1 MTTLAPPPA
10 PVQEDGARHRAAPPF
25 AARAGRLFTGA
36 PQDPRWARP
45 ALWAILVLATALYA
59 WNLSSIT
66 GNTFYDAAVY
76 SGTRSWKAFFFGA
89 LDAGSFITVDKPPFA
104 LWVMGLSARAFGY
117 GTWQLLLPMAA
128 LGTGSVALLYRL
140 VKRDFGAVAAT
151 VSALALALT
160 PITVAITRDTNPD
173 PVLVFLMLLG
183 AAALLKA
190 VRTGRPMP
198 LVWSGVAIG
207 FAFNTKMMQAYVV
220 LPAFFLVYLWAANAS
235 LGRRIRNLAV
245 GTVALIASSAWWM
258 VVVDLIPAS
267 SRPYIGGSTDN
278 TVWDLVIGYNG
289 FGRIFGASSSVG
301 SQGNGASF
309 GGEAGLYRMF
319 NEIMGGQIS
328 WLIPFVVIA
337 LAAGLVLRGRA
348 PRTDARRAA
357 LMLWGGWFVLH
368 YLTFALA
375 EGTFH
380 PYYVTAMAPGIAALA
395 GAGGV
400 TLHDA
405 HRNGV
410 AAKWSWVLP
419 AAVAASA
426 VWAVVLLQRA
436 SGSGALYTAA
446 EVVAGAAGA
455 ASVIGLLVG
464 RFTGRQ
470 RLTGVAAL
478 AAVVA
483 LLAARPPTRRRPRP
497 PAPTAP
503 TRRPGR
509 APAVRGHGRRRSA
522 AERRFGQCPG
532 DGPGALG
539 QRRLRGAGHDRVRLG
554 AVRYDRIRLGRVRY
568 RRRSDRRGYG
578 RWRWHPGVVRDDHV
592 SAEEPGRRHLA
603 GGGGH
608 RSDGL
613 LDHPGVGRAGDL
625 HGRLVRQ
632 RRRDDAHRAQG
643 PREGGEAAL
652 HRRRRQW
659 SGLLELRDPDLGRG
673 ERHGRVRLQR
683 SLPPGRVRRRLRCP
697 CGTVRTHAGRAAGS
711 HRRPA
716 LRAPDR
722 ATTPD
727 PPQRHRRRGC
737 VRGGRPRP
745 EVHAKAVAPQPSSH
759 TAAPRAPASK
769 LTRPP
774 PPSGTRRCAAPV
786 RRAGRRT
793 PRSRPVPPPT
803 RRPPRPARRP
813 PWRRC
818 RPR

>member
-1 MTTLAPPPA
+1 MTTLAPPSA
-10 PVQEDGARHRAAPPF
+10 PFQEDDARHRAAPPSAGGF

-235 LGRRIRNLAV
+235 LGRRIRNLAA

-309 GGEAGLYRMF
+309 GGEAALYRMF

-400 TLHDA
+400 MLHDA
-405 HRNGV
+405 HRNGG
-410 AAKWSWVLP
+410 ATKWSWVLP

-483 LLAARPPTRRRPRP
+483 LLAG
-497 PAPTAP
+497 PAAYSASAATSGTNGTNPTAGP
-503 TRRPGR
+503 STGGAGGMGSGGQRPSGGSGDVPGTGR
-509 APAVRGHGRRRSA
+509 APSGSVG
-522 AERRFGQCPG
+522 
-532 DGPGALG
+532 
-539 QRRLRGAGHDRVRLG
+539 
-554 AVRYDRIRLGRVRY
+554 
-568 RRRSDRRGYG
+568 
-578 RWRWHPGVVRDDHV
+578 
-592 SAEEPGRRHLA
+592 SAEPGTTGSGSA
-603 GGGGH
+603 QSGTAGGPTGGGTGGGGGTQVSSAMITYL
-608 RSDGL
+608 RKNQEG
-613 LDHPGVGRAGDL
+613 ATW
-625 HGRLVRQ
+625 LVAVATDQ
-632 RRRDDAHRAQG
+632 TASSIILESGEPVISMGGWSGSDDAMT
-643 PREGGEAAL
+643 L
-652 HRRRRQW
+652 
-659 SGLLELRDPDLGRG
+659 SGLKALVKAGKLHYIVVGDSGQGSSNSEIRTWVEANGTAVSDYSGLY
-673 ERHGRVRLQR
+673 RL
-683 SLPPGRVRRRLRCP
+683 
-697 CGTVRTHAGRAAGS
+697 
-711 HRRPA
+711 
-716 LRAPDR
+716 D
-722 ATTPD
+722 
-727 PPQRHRRRGC
+727 
-737 VRGGRPRP
+737 
-745 EVHAKAVAPQPSSH
+745 
-759 TAAPRAPASK
+759 ASDV
-769 LTRPP
+769 
-774 PPSGTRRCAAPV
+774 G
-786 RRAGRRT
+786 
-793 PRSRPVPPPT
+793 
-803 RRPPRPARRP
+803 
-813 PWRRC
+813 
-818 RPR
+818 